1 MAPAVT
7 DGSND
12 PRTARTRG
20 RLRAALLEACADR
33 PLDRIGVADVVRGA
47 GVGRATFYLHYD
59 DLRALAVDAC
69 ADVVREAV
77 EALHAWDRT
86 PPGPDAPPQELVALL
101 REIRGRAAVHR
112 ALLGPGGGGP
122 LGELLHQELR
132 QYSLDELRRRR
143 PEGSGHDLTASA
155 VAGLFTGMLTD
166 WVHDRTDAT
175 PEQLAG
181 RIWRTLLAVHAAA
194 VSQGQSRAATGPAAP
209 LG

>member
-1 MAPAVT
+1 MTPAVT
-7 DGSND
+7 DGSSD
-12 PRTARTRG
+12 PRTARTRA
-20 RLRAALLEACADR
+20 RLREALLEACAER
-33 PLDRIGVADVVRGA
+33 PLDQVGVADVARRA

-77 EALHAWDRT
+77 EALHAWGRT
-86 PPGPDAPPQELVALL
+86 PPGPDAPPQELVALF
-101 REIRGRAAVHR
+101 RQIRSRAAVHR
-112 ALLGPGGGGP
+112 SLLGPGGGP

-143 PEGSGHDLTASA
+143 PSGSGHDLTASA
-155 VAGLFTGMLTD
+155 VAGLFTGMLAD
-166 WVHDRTDAT
+166 WVHDRTEAT

-194 VSQGQSRAATGPAAP
+194 ASHGQSTVTKGSAAP
-209 LG
+209 LR

>member
-7 DGSND
+7 DGSGD

-20 RLRAALLEACADR
+20 RLREALLEACAER
-33 PLDRIGVADVVRGA
+33 PLDQVSVADVVRGA

-101 REIRGRAAVHR
+101 REIRRRAAVHR
-112 ALLGPGGGGP
+112 SLLLPGGGP

-143 PEGSGHDLTASA
+143 PAGRGHDLTASA
-155 VAGLFTGMLTD
+155 VAGLFTGMLAD

-175 PEQLAG
+175 PEELAG

-194 VSQGQSRAATGPAAP
+194 LSHGQSTVTTGPAAP

>member
-1 MAPAVT
+1 MTPPVT
-7 DGSND
+7 DGSSD

-20 RLRAALLEACADR
+20 RLREALLEACAER
-33 PLDRIGVADVVRGA
+33 PLDRIGVADVARRA

-77 EALHAWDRT
+77 EALHAWGRT
-86 PPGPDAPPQELVALL
+86 PPGPDAPPEELAALL
-101 REIRGRAAVHR
+101 REIRSRAEVYR
-112 ALLGPGGGGP
+112 SLLGPGGGP

-143 PEGSGHDLTASA
+143 PAGSGHDLTASA
-155 VAGLFTGMLTD
+155 VAGLFTGMLAD

-194 VSQGQSRAATGPAAP
+194 ASHGQSTVTGGAAAP

>member
-1 MAPAVT
+1 MTPAVT
-7 DGSND
+7 DGSGD

-20 RLRAALLEACADR
+20 RLREALLEACAER
-33 PLDRIGVADVVRGA
+33 PLDRIGVADVARRA
-47 GVGRATFYLHYD
+47 GVGRATLYLHYD

-77 EALHAWDRT
+77 EALHAWGRT
-86 PPGPDAPPQELVALL
+86 PPGPDAPPEELAALL
-101 REIRGRAAVHR
+101 RGIRGRAEVYR
-112 ALLGPGGGGP
+112 SLLGPGGGP

-132 QYSLDELRRRR
+132 QYSLEELRRRR
-143 PEGSGHDLTASA
+143 PAGSGHDLTASA
-155 VAGLFTGMLTD
+155 VAGLFTGMLAD

-194 VSQGQSRAATGPAAP
+194 ASHGQGTVTTGPSAP

>member
-1 MAPAVT
+1 MTPAVT

-20 RLRAALLEACADR
+20 RLREALLEACAER
-33 PLDRIGVADVVRGA
+33 PLDRVSVADVVRGA

-69 ADVVREAV
+69 ADAVREAV
-77 EALHAWDRT
+77 EALHAWGRT
-86 PPGPDAPPQELVALL
+86 PPGPDAPPEELVALL
-101 REIRGRAAVHR
+101 REIRSRAAVYR
-112 ALLGPGGGGP
+112 SLLGPGGP

-132 QYSLDELRRRR
+132 QYSLDELRRRS
-143 PEGSGHDLTASA
+143 PAGSGHDLTASA
-155 VAGLFTGMLTD
+155 VAGLFTGMLAD
-166 WVHDRTDAT
+166 WVHDRIDAA

-181 RIWRTLLAVHAAA
+181 RIWRSLLAVHAVAA
-194 VSQGQSRAATGPAAP
+194 SHGQSTVTAAPAAP